1 MSSHP
6 YNDSCCFFPV
16 PARNGTESF
25 ALQKI
30 EQLVTYTHE
39 LAEGTPVFITFTV
52 SWYEWDGKDG
62 EGLTQK
68 NDGSPS
74 KMKAAG
80 FVNAVLFNLQE
91 VVVLYDPY
99 PIEDEESSND
109 SASDVFV

>member
-1 MSSHP
+1 MHSEGS
-6 YNDSCCFFPV
+6 PV
-16 PARNGTESF
+16 
-25 ALQKI
+25 L
-30 EQLVTYTHE
+30 
-39 LAEGTPVFITFTV
+39 ITFTV

-74 KMKAAG
+74 RLVG

-91 VVVLYDPY
+91 VVILYEPH